1 MKNFLFFILL
11 MTISCNSQRKITS
24 NDSINKQEEYEYTS
38 EEDYKILE
46 INETQNFYIL
56 LVSNKELEKLKI
68 VIEKKCY
75 QINNQKISNNNLIKL
90 KTYSLFDV
98 IFAGD
103 EYLYVIDN
111 KKVWRSNENIDLRF
125 TGKMGNEKD

>member
-46 INETQNFYIL
+46 INETPNFYIL
-56 LVSNKELEKLKI
+56 LVSNKELEKLKK
-68 VIEKKCY
+68 VIKKKCY
-75 QINNQKISNNNLIKL
+75 QINNQKISNNNFIKL

-103 EYLYVIDN
+103 EYLYVIEN
-111 KKVWRSNENIDLRF
+111 KEVWRSNENIDLRF

>member
-46 INETQNFYIL
+46 INETPNFYIL

-75 QINNQKISNNNLIKL
+75 QINNQKISNNNFIKL

-103 EYLYVIDN
+103 EYLYVIEN
-111 KKVWRSNENIDLRF
+111 KEVWRSNENIDLRF

>member
-1 MKNFLFFILL
+1 MKNFLFCILL

-75 QINNQKISNNNLIKL
+75 
-90 KTYSLFDV
+90 
-98 IFAGD
+98 
-103 EYLYVIDN
+103 
-111 KKVWRSNENIDLRF
+111 
-125 TGKMGNEKD
+125 

>member
-1 MKNFLFFILL
+1 

-46 INETQNFYIL
+46 INETPNFYIL

-75 QINNQKISNNNLIKL
+75 QINNQKISNNNFIKL

-103 EYLYVIDN
+103 EYLYVIEN
-111 KKVWRSNENIDLRF
+111 KEVWRSNENIDLRF